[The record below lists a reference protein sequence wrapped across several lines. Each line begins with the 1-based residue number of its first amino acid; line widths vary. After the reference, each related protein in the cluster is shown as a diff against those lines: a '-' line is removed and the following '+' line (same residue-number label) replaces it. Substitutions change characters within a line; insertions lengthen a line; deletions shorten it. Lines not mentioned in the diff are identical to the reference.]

1 MLLSIASWRLYH
13 EIVHGLVSYNGG
25 LLLRKPT
32 TAIQTSHNRGKCS
45 KENENNLSLMKQ
57 YDKSSMMFVF
67 KKMKKKNIYTQ
78 NTNLNDTKEKKMI
91 SNHSSAIQKYR
102 NEA

>member
-1 MLLSIASWRLYH
+1 
-13 EIVHGLVSYNGG
+13 
-25 LLLRKPT
+25 
-32 TAIQTSHNRGKCS
+32 
-45 KENENNLSLMKQ
+45 MKQ

-67 KKMKKKNIYTQ
+67 KKMKKKKIYIYTQ